1 MRILVAPQEFK
12 GTLTALEAAQAIA
25 RGIRSAS
32 PGIELDVVPIAD
44 GGPGFVDAL
53 LSSSPGAAR
62 SSLVSDPLGRPVA
75 AHWGILDQGPTAV
88 IEMAAASG
96 LSLLTAE
103 ERKPSLTSTYGTGQ
117 LISAALDAGC
127 ARIAVGM
134 GGSATNDGG
143 AGAVEAL
150 GIRFFGAG
158 GQPLARGGAALC
170 QLDRIDLKHRNRRLD
185 EVELCVAVDVINPL
199 LGSTGATHI
208 YGPQKGGD
216 PEGLSQLERGM
227 TRLAEIARATLKK
240 DFASIPGAGAAGGLA
255 FGLMAFCGARLK
267 SGFEWVAEVLGLEQR
282 IEQADLVLKGPGALA
297 NLAKR
302 KGKRTVIFAGAVEH
316 PTPSAPF
323 PFDEVVRIP
332 GPAEQTSGDSA
343 ATRLALAATTWAL
356 RVGSSQV

>member
-1 MRILVAPQEFK
+1 
-12 GTLTALEAAQAIA
+12 
-25 RGIRSAS
+25 
-32 PGIELDVVPIAD
+32 
-44 GGPGFVDAL
+44 
-53 LSSSPGAAR
+53 
-62 SSLVSDPLGRPVA
+62 
-75 AHWGILDQGPTAV
+75 AV

-216 PEGLSQLERGM
+216 PEGLSPLERGM

-267 SGFEWVAEVLGLEQR
+267 SGFEWFAEVLDLEQR
-282 IEQADLVLKGPGALA
+282 IEQADLVLTGEGRLDAQTFFGKGPGALA